1 MTDMTKLEDKPL
13 ARTATPADLLQ
24 MAVAGGADL
33 DKLEKLMALQERW
46 EANEAKKAFVAALV
60 EFKKTP
66 MVIGKNKHVSFRT
79 AKGVTEYDHAELV
92 DCTDVIVPN
101 LAKHGLSHD
110 WNIRQDGPRITVS
123 CTITH
128 ELGHSKTV
136 EMSAGPDDSGGKNSI
151 QAVASTN
158 TYLQRYTLL
167 AACGLATG
175 GVDDDGRAGG
185 AEIDGE
191 AEDVTGE
198 AAEPET
204 DPMLARRKAKHD
216 EVAGRLA
223 ESIAFIKECI
233 TRDDAKAA
241 ANEWR
246 ALENH
251 EREALWLAPSKGG
264 IFSTSERA
272 YLVNN
277 LPKPPVSQDPNEA
290 AADAAIANGAKNL

>member
-1 MTDMTKLEDKPL
+1 MKKQL
-13 ARTATPADLLQ
+13 AQTATPADLLQ

-46 EANEAKKAFVAALV
+46 EANEAKKAFVAAMV

-66 MVIGKNKHVSFRT
+66 MVIGKNKHVSFQT
-79 AKGVTEYDHAELV
+79 SKGRTEYDHAELV

-101 LAKHGLSHD
+101 LAKHGLSHE
-110 WNIRQDGPRITVS
+110 WSIRQDGPRITVS

-175 GVDDDGRAGG
+175 GTDDDGQAGG
-185 AEIDGE
+185 AEIDGV
-191 AEDVTGE
+191 AQDVTGE
-198 AAEPET
+198 AAQADTEPNV
-204 DPMLARRKAKHD
+204 ARRKAKHD
-216 EVAGRLA
+216 EVADRLA

-233 TRDDAKAA
+233 ARDDAKAA
-241 ANEWR
+241 ASEWR
-246 ALENH
+246 SFENH

-264 IFSTSERA
+264 IFSTSERS

-277 LPKPPVSQDPNEA
+277 LPPVPVTQHPADA
-290 AADAAIANGAKNL
+290 AADAAIAKGAKNL